1 MNADKHLV
9 FIGVNR
15 CSSAAICSSHVLSE
29 RLPSCAGSRRL
40 RLFAK
45 CGDPVLQRP
54 QANPQ
59 HLGSALAITA
69 HVLQGEFDVSLV
81 DFHERLARLK
91 HHSTIQVRRL
101 PGRAAGTYPEGGGR
115 KIRQPDKTLASP
127 APSSALYSAPVRGG
141 GSVPPATPKPL
152 SPAPAA
158 DSVPRNP
165 ARRLRC
171 RCPPAASRRR
181 SPWPPIRAPAT
192 SRCVACRACPRSS
205 QKSRR
210 PCGSTRSRSCAR

>member
-9 FIGVNR
+9 FIGFNR
-15 CSSAAICSSHVLSE
+15 CSSAAICSSHILSE

-59 HLGSALAITA
+59 HLASALAVPA

-115 KIRQPDKTLASP
+115 KIRQPDKTLASHD
-127 APSSALYSAPVRGG
+127 G
-141 GSVPPATPKPL
+141 GSFQRIAQLPHVTRPIVPMEQIQHFGIDSRNARPMWYIQVPQHHIRDRRNIFFML
-152 SPAPAA
+152 SQR
-158 DSVPRNP
+158 RNQNLEYTQP
-165 ARRLRC
+165 STLNQLLRS
-171 RCPPAASRRR
+171 SRR
-181 SPWPPIRAPAT
+181 
-192 SRCVACRACPRSS
+192 SS
-205 QKSRR
+205 SY
-210 PCGSTRSRSCAR
+210 GST